1 MCPGPWARNGQ
12 GLNEKQHSHRYGYVK
27 IFNAGL
33 LKIAKNAQQQLG
45 RKTKSDFSFSLTTIS
60 TMIIYLRKKLSLL
73 SFKQILDRSFVIF
86 PQVPLHFFFS
96 IYSFCWSDWV
106 TSLVHCFFV
115 LLIPFF
121 C

>member
-73 SFKQILDRSFVIF
+73 SFKQILDQNALMIWELDRDDGFTT
-86 PQVPLHFFFS
+86 LH
-96 IYSFCWSDWV
+96 
-106 TSLVHCFFV
+106 V
-115 LLIPFF
+115 LNTIQLYTFKNA
-121 C
+121 